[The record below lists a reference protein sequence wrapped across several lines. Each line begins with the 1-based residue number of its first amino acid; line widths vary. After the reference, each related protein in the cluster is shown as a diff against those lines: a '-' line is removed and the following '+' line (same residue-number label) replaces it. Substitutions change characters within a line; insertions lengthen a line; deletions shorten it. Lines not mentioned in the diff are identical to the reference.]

1 MKISPGQ
8 SLMEYSLVMG
18 LVALACIG
26 GVAVLATSIQ
36 KNMTEA
42 VAQDS
47 APINNNPTVVSQNLA
62 APNTLVAA
70 GQANTRQSGNN
81 SLPVENLCLSGIC
94 ANFPIVNAQNDLVDV
109 AAGEGADRLH
119 QFSNT
124 LNELAESIENMP
136 DPDSALAEIIRD
148 LAKSG
153 HQMGDAQ
160 SKLIQYKGNGYGMP
174 PGYLDHINGERTLNE
189 NYAKLTQYIEA
200 HPNLATSGLVSII
213 QSQVGQIQTL
223 SKGFTFQN
231 HSRGAMPSVSSGK
244 NAPKLTHQSSN
255 TICRQ
260 QDRSTCIRS
269 VN

>member
-8 SLMEYSLVMG
+8 SLTEYSLVMG

-26 GVAVLATSIQ
+26 GVAVLATSIHQ
-36 KNMTEA
+36 NMTEA
-42 VAQDS
+42 VAQDL

-81 SLPVENLCLSGIC
+81 SLPVENLCISGIC

-124 LNELAESIENMP
+124 LNELADSIENMP

-160 SKLIQYKGNGYGMP
+160 SKLIQYKYSYGMA
-174 PGYLDHINGERTLNE
+174 PGHLEHRDGEQALNS
-189 NYAKLTQYIEA
+189 NYAKLQDYIKT
-200 HPNLATSGLVSII
+200 HPNNLFSPLLPII

-223 SKGFTFQN
+223 AKGVSFDSFSKGSIPRVAT
-231 HSRGAMPSVSSGK
+231 GA

-260 QDRSTCIRS
+260 QDQSTCIRS